1 MGRITRFA
9 SGENHPP
16 RSSLLD
22 YSISKKKKK
31 EKENEMEIALWK
43 TVRVP

>member
-1 MGRITRFA
+1 MGRIHV
-9 SGENHPP
+9 SQVGENHPP

-22 YSISKKKKK
+22 SSILKKKKRK
-31 EKENEMEIALWK
+31 KENEMEIALWK